1 MWMFEINGEFVHGK
15 IENLL
20 EMIRGNEV
28 LLPPNISY
36 SLKMST

>member
-1 MWMFEINGEFVHGK
+1 MWTSEINGEFVHGK

-28 LLPPNISY
+28 LFPLNISY
-36 SLKMST
+36 SLKMNT